1 MTRADSVI
9 STATTQLFGIAEQ
22 TTGFMPPEEGRALYE
37 AARRYAGDGIIA
49 EIGTY
54 CGKSSIYLGAAA
66 RETGATV
73 YTIDHHQGSEEH
85 QPGWE
90 YHDSS
95 LVDPETGK
103 FDTVTEF
110 RRAIVRAGLTDT
122 VVGVLGS
129 SATVAKMWRTPIR
142 LLFIDGGHTEE
153 AAQRDYDNWAL
164 WVAAG
169 GALAIHDVFPDP
181 ADGGRAPYNIYR
193 KALDGGK
200 FREVSATGSLRVL
213 ERDTGCGGRNQ
224 EAWSAT

>member
-9 STATTQLFGIAEQ
+9 SPDTAQLFEIAEQ
-22 TTGFMPPEEGRALYE
+22 TTGFMPLDEGRALYE
-37 AARRYAGDGIIA
+37 AACRYAGDGIIA

-129 SATVAKMWRTPIR
+129 SVTVAKMWRTPIR

-153 AAQRDYDNWAL
+153 AAQRDYDNWAH

-181 ADGGRAPYNIYR
+181 ADGGQAPYHIYR

-200 FREVSATGSLRVL
+200 FHEVSVTGSLRIL
-213 ERDTGCGGRNQ
+213 ERYTGCGGGN
-224 EAWSAT
+224 

>member
-9 STATTQLFGIAEQ
+9 STATTHLFDIAEQ
-22 TTGFMPPEEGRALYE
+22 TIGFMPPEEGCALYE

-193 KALDGGK
+193 KALDSGK
-200 FREVSATGSLRVL
+200 FREVSVTGSLRIL
-213 ERDTGCGGRNQ
+213 EGGTGCGGRN
-224 EAWSAT
+224 

>member
-1 MTRADSVI
+1 MTRADSMI
-9 STATTQLFGIAEQ
+9 SMDTARLFEIAEQ

-37 AARRYAGDGIIA
+37 AALRYAGDGIIT

-66 RETGATV
+66 RETGAVV
-73 YTIDHHQGSEEH
+73 YTIDHHHGSEEH
-85 QPGWE
+85 QVGWE

-95 LVDPETGK
+95 LVDPETGR

-110 RRAIVRAGLTDT
+110 RRSIVRAGLQDN
-122 VVGVLGS
+122 VIGVLGA
-129 SATVAKMWRTPIR
+129 SATVARMWRTPIR

-153 AAQRDYDNWAL
+153 AAQRDYDNWAH

-193 KALDGGK
+193 KALDRGK
-200 FREVSATGSLRVL
+200 FREVSVTGSLRIL
-213 ERDTGCGGRNQ
+213 ERDAGCGGR
-224 EAWSAT
+224 A